1 MPFKSK
7 LKVAAWKW
15 TEYVA
20 RGQARSLNAPQR
32 DRKRRNGARETRTH
46 SKKPSNERIDLMK
59 INTSDEREV
68 YIFSF
73 TPTAIV
79 QTSASVSHFDM
90 QFYFLNYDKLAY
102 FTSYAKVP
110 FKSPIWCQV
119 KAYHC
124 RWKVDTENGNMGAR
138 RSFLNKNDRLKKI
151 ASYLAFKSKLS

>member
-1 MPFKSK
+1 
-7 LKVAAWKW
+7 
-15 TEYVA
+15 
-20 RGQARSLNAPQR
+20 
-32 DRKRRNGARETRTH
+32 
-46 SKKPSNERIDLMK
+46 MK

-110 FKSPIWCQV
+110 FKSPI
-119 KAYHC
+119 
-124 RWKVDTENGNMGAR
+124 
-138 RSFLNKNDRLKKI
+138 
-151 ASYLAFKSKLS
+151 